1 MDWITLIGLL
11 AATGTTTAFLPQVIK
26 AVRSRRTSDISLV
39 MYIIF
44 IVGLLLWIVYGVL
57 TIDVPVIVANFITV
71 FLALIVLSLKLEY
84 G

>member
-11 AATGTTTAFLPQVIK
+11 AAAGTTTAFLPQVIK
-26 AVRSRRTSDISLV
+26 AVRTRRTSDISLV

-71 FLALIVLSLKLEY
+71 FLALIVLSLKLKY

>member
-57 TIDVPVIVANFITV
+57 PIDVPVIVANFITV